1 MTMASRPISLTLT
14 ALGGVPLVEA
24 GDDLSNLVLQ
34 GLAASGE
41 QLQVGDVV
49 ILAQKVVSKA
59 EGRTIDLRD
68 VRPSTRAIDLARETG
83 KDPRI
88 VQLVLDESTEILRA
102 CAGVII
108 VEHRLGFVAANAGI
122 DQSNVLQDADEQ
134 HALLLPEDPD
144 GTCKSI
150 RQALRASTGID
161 VAVLIIDSIGRAW
174 RNGTIGTAI
183 GVSGIPGLL
192 DMRGRPDLFGRQL
205 HTTEVGLADELAAAA
220 SLVMGQA
227 DEGRPIVLA
236 RGVPYV
242 RRDGNARELLR
253 PKQMDLFR

>member
-1 MTMASRPISLTLT
+1 MASRPISLTLT
-14 ALGGVPLVEA
+14 ALGGIPLVKA

-41 QLQVGDVV
+41 QLQAGDVV

-59 EGRTIDLRD
+59 EGRMVDLRD
-68 VRPSTRAIDLARETG
+68 VRPSTRAIDMAHVAG

-88 VQLVLDESTEILRA
+88 VQLILDESTEVLRA
-102 CAGVII
+102 RAGVIV

-122 DQSNVLQDADEQ
+122 DQSNVNQDGGDQ

-144 GTCKSI
+144 ATCRAI
-150 RQALRASTGID
+150 RQALSERTGMD
-161 VAVLIIDSIGRAW
+161 VAVLIIDSFGRAW

-192 DMRGRPDLFGRQL
+192 DMRGQPDLFGRQL
-205 HTTEVGLADELAAAA
+205 HTTEVGMADELAAAA
-220 SLVMGQA
+220 SLIMGQSS
-227 DEGRPIVLA
+227 EGRPIVLA
-236 RGVPYV
+236 RGVPYA
-242 RRDGNARELLR
+242 RRDGSARELLR
-253 PKQMDLFR
+253 SRQMDLFR